1 MGEEKQRYIAY
12 FRVSTS
18 RQGRSG
24 LGLEAQ
30 RQAVRDYLGGNG
42 WEIIEEYT
50 EVESGKRDD
59 NRPQLAAALAA
70 CRLHGAV
77 LCIARLDRLS
87 RDAAFLLTLQKGEV
101 RFVAADMPHADETV
115 VGFMAVMARAEGK
128 MISERTKAALAAAR
142 KRGVVLGR
150 PENFTNEGR
159 AKGRRASA
167 RVVAAKARARAA
179 DVLPTIRELRAAGLS
194 LERVAAALNDR
205 PVPIPAP
212 RGGRWYP
219 TSVANCLRLADDA

>member
-159 AKGRRASA
+159 AKGRRA
-167 RVVAAKARARAA
+167 
-179 DVLPTIRELRAAGLS
+179 
-194 LERVAAALNDR
+194 
-205 PVPIPAP
+205 
-212 RGGRWYP
+212 
-219 TSVANCLRLADDA
+219 

>member
-1 MGEEKQRYIAY
+1 MGEDKQRYIAY
-12 FRVSTS
+12 FRVSTV

-30 RQAVRDYLGGNG
+30 RAAVRDYLGGNG

-50 EVESGKRDD
+50 EVESGRRDD
-59 NRPQLAAALAA
+59 RPELAAALAA

-115 VGFMAVMARAEGK
+115 VGFMAVMARAEGR

-142 KRGVVLGR
+142 RRGVVLGR
-150 PENFTNEGR
+150 PENFTDEGR

-167 RVVAAKARARAA
+167 RAVAAKARARAA

-194 LERVAAALNDR
+194 LGRVAAALNDR

-212 RGGRWYP
+212 RGGKWYA
-219 TSVANCLRLADDA
+219 TSVANALRLDDDA